1 MPLDSRDW
9 LPEGHLAW
17 FILEPVR
24 QLDVALFYASY
35 RQDGW
40 GRAAFE
46 PQMMLSLLLYA
57 YAQGERSSRG
67 SSAVAWRTSP
77 PA

>member
-24 QLDVALFYASY
+24 QLDVAPFCASY

-40 GRAAFE
+40 
-46 PQMMLSLLLYA
+46 
-57 YAQGERSSRG
+57 SRG
-67 SSAVAWRTSP
+67 V
-77 PA
+77 